1 MNKVNVLRLSAAN
14 KLLTELT
21 LMFSSTYKIG
31 MIDTVL
37 CRWFRIC
44 SDLALSHSELVKL
57 MDVFKNSGYPKNFI
71 NNYLKTLLNKK
82 FKIQERVEIQ
92 VTAPKKPLF
101 LVLLTLDYYH
111 YKLEPN

>member
-14 KLLTELT
+14 QLLTELT
-21 LMFSSTYKIG
+21 LMLSSTYKIG

-57 MDVFKNSGYPKNFI
+57 MDVFKNSGYPENFI

-82 FKIQERVEIQ
+82 F
-92 VTAPKKPLF
+92 TAPKKPLF
-101 LVLLTLDYYH
+101 LVLLNLDYYH